1 MPVVIVDSEQ
11 AALME
16 TAFAMLEAA
25 LTARVER
32 ADPDKVISNSLNLQA
47 LKLKTVRTL
56 LLAPDPPTW
65 SEMPESDRERLTQLF
80 EQIPIARRKAD
91 RDALYQ
97 RLRGMV
103 NAPGL
108 PRA

>member
-16 TAFAMLEAA
+16 AAFAMLEAA

-32 ADPDKVISNSLNLQA
+32 ADPEKVISNSLSLQA

-56 LLAPDPPTW
+56 LQAPEPPTW
-65 SEMPESDRERLTQLF
+65 SEMDDAGRERITQLF
-80 EQIPIARRKAD
+80 EQIHKSRRKAD

-97 RLRGMV
+97 RLRGVV
-103 NAPGL
+103 NAPGI
-108 PRA
+108 PRT